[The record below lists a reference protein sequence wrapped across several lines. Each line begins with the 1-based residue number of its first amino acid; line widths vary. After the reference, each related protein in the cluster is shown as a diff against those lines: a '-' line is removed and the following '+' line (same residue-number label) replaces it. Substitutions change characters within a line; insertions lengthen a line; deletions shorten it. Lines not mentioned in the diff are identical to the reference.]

1 MRWFEIEGTAMNQRL
16 GKRKRKLQQQ
26 ATPVHRGVP
35 KARRYFH
42 GGRAGYKEILPP
54 SLTGAE
60 QNGVVPDNVRRK
72 DRVYVTTDIAAAIVW
87 AAQHSSPMLYE
98 VEPKGAIEADP
109 DHKGV
114 DTSFQC
120 EKAEIVALHAIPE
133 ETLQQARSALLK

>member
-1 MRWFEIEGTAMNQRL
+1 MNQRL
-16 GKRKRKLQQQ
+16 GRRKRKLQQQ
-26 ATPVHRGVP
+26 AAPSHAQMA

-42 GGRAGYKEILPP
+42 GGKAGHKEILPP
-54 SLTGAE
+54 SVTGAA
-60 QNGVVPDNVRRK
+60 QNGVVPSNVRRE
-72 DRVYVTTDIAAAIVW
+72 DRVYVTTDIAAAILW

-98 VEPKGAIEADP
+98 VQPKGVIEADP